1 MEQRE
6 AEKVMDYCAEIFRL
20 ALLHNYAADDLV
32 YKSLNKNGFKWEGFS
47 RFIHGANIESILE
60 ELSEANLHLHRN
72 GNAKIVWTDMG
83 IKLTRYIHR
92 SAN

>member
-1 MEQRE
+1 MGR
-6 AEKVMDYCAEIFRL
+6 
-20 ALLHNYAADDLV
+20 
-32 YKSLNKNGFKWEGFS
+32 FS